1 MTSVASALAQEVA
14 DRIGAVSTLTNSIA
28 NEATARGAA
37 DGVHTSAIASNASA
51 ITSEAKRA
59 DDEEKRIVGLITT
72 EAAARAS
79 ADSII
84 VSSNTAFN
92 TRAVNA
98 EAALQSALDAEVTA
112 RGLALDQAQ
121 SGAATSLG
129 VESDRALAAEAALTP
144 SLCICVCMR
153 RWYRLKPLKP
163 LEPP

>member
-98 EAALQSALDAEVTA
+98 EAALQTALDAEVTA

-129 VESDRALAAEAALTP
+129 VESARALAAEAAHQQR
-144 SLCICVCMR
+144 S
-153 RWYRLKPLKP
+153 
-163 LEPP
+163 E